1 MAYDIFE
8 RVGKSIELRLAAI
21 ALITLILM
29 IPLAIVGELI
39 NDRSERRD
47 ETLSN
52 TGNEWSGKQTLLG
65 PVMVVPYSS
74 SEYVSGTLGESP
86 GTVRYAFFLPNT
98 LTITGTV
105 EPEIRY
111 RGIYQTILYSADLT
125 ISGSFPEAD
134 FSRWLINEEDIRWQE
149 AFIAFGITDMRGIK
163 DEILVN
169 WSDTSLTFVSGMQ
182 EASVLAPAG
191 VRTSVVANEPGEFQF
206 NLGLDGNDELMFIPV
221 GKTTRI
227 DLSSSWPSPS
237 FRGAF
242 LPDERTITED
252 GFSASWQV
260 LDLNRAFGQS
270 WRGESEDLLLE
281 SSAFGVSLYPPVDQ
295 YRKTQRSTRYGF
307 LLIGLTLLAFFLTE
321 IRIGLRAHPFQ
332 YILVGLDLCLFFL
345 MLLSLGEHMSFN
357 LAYILSGIAT
367 IGLAAFYAGAMYRSR
382 GVGLLTAGILAILYT
397 FIFLLLQLQGY
408 ALLAGSIGLY
418 LLLAPTMYLTRNF
431 SNLSALSRSKKSSD
445 DSE

>member
-1 MAYDIFE
+1 MAHEILE

-29 IPLAIVGELI
+29 IPLAIIADLV
-39 NDRSERRD
+39 NDRSVTRD
-47 ETLSN
+47 ETLSEI
-52 TGNEWSGKQTLLG
+52 GNEWSTKQTLLG

-74 SEYVSGTLGESP
+74 SEYVSGTIGEP
-86 GTVRYAFFLPNT
+86 LATVQYAFFLPNT

-134 FSRWLINEEDIRWQE
+134 FSRWSINEEDIRWQE

-163 DEILVN
+163 DEVLIN
-169 WSDTSLTFVSGMQ
+169 WSDTTLTFGSGMQ

-191 VRTSVVANEPGEFQF
+191 ISTPVMANEPNEFSF

-221 GKTTRI
+221 GKTTRV

-242 LPDERTITED
+242 LPDDRTIADD

-260 LDLNRAFGQS
+260 LDLNRPFGQS
-270 WRGESEDLLLE
+270 WRGGTEDLLIE
-281 SSAFGVSLYPPVDQ
+281 SAFGLSLYPPIDQ

-321 IRIGLRAHPFQ
+321 MRIGLRAHPFQ

-345 MLLSLGEHMSFN
+345 MLLALGEHMAFN
-357 LAYILSGIAT
+357 HAYILSGVAT
-367 IGLAAFYAGAMYRSR
+367 IGLAAFYAGAIYRSR
-382 GVGLLTAGILAILYT
+382 NVGLLTAGILAILYM
-397 FIFLLLQLQGY
+397 FIFLLLQLQDY
-408 ALLAGSIGLY
+408 ALLAGSIGLF
-418 LLLAPTMYLTRNF
+418 LLLTLTMYLTRNF
-431 SNLSALSRSKKSSD
+431 SNLSVLSRSKKSD
-445 DSE
+445 DPE

>member
-1 MAYDIFE
+1 MAHEILE

-29 IPLAIVGELI
+29 IPLAIIADLV
-39 NDRSERRD
+39 NDRSVTRD
-47 ETLSN
+47 ETLSEI
-52 TGNEWSGKQTLLG
+52 GNEWSTKQTLLG

-74 SEYVSGTLGESP
+74 SEYVSGTIGEP
-86 GTVRYAFFLPNT
+86 LATVQYAFFLPNT

-134 FSRWLINEEDIRWQE
+134 FSRWSINEEDIRWQE

-163 DEILVN
+163 DEVLIN
-169 WSDTSLTFVSGMQ
+169 WSDTTLTFGSGMQ

-191 VRTSVVANEPGEFQF
+191 ISTPVVANEPNEFSF

-221 GKTTRI
+221 GKTTRV

-242 LPDERTITED
+242 LPDDRAIADD

-260 LDLNRAFGQS
+260 LDLNRPFGQS
-270 WRGESEDLLLE
+270 WRGGTEDLLIE
-281 SSAFGVSLYPPVDQ
+281 SAFGLSLYPPIDQ

-321 IRIGLRAHPFQ
+321 MRIGLRAHPFQ

-345 MLLSLGEHMSFN
+345 MLLALGEHMAFN
-357 LAYILSGIAT
+357 HAYILSGVAT
-367 IGLAAFYAGAMYRSR
+367 IGLAAFYAGAIYRSR
-382 GVGLLTAGILAILYT
+382 NVGLLTAGILAILYM
-397 FIFLLLQLQGY
+397 FIFLLLQLQDY
-408 ALLAGSIGLY
+408 ALLAGSIGLF
-418 LLLAPTMYLTRNF
+418 LLLTLTMYLTRNF
-431 SNLSALSRSKKSSD
+431 SNLSVLSRSKKSD
-445 DSE
+445 DPE

>member
-1 MAYDIFE
+1 MANEILE

-29 IPLAIVGELI
+29 IPLAIIADLV
-39 NDRSERRD
+39 NDRSVTRD
-47 ETLSN
+47 ETLSDI
-52 TGNEWSGKQTLLG
+52 GNEWSRKQTLLG

-74 SEYVSGTLGESP
+74 SEYVSGTVGEP
-86 GTVRYAFFLPNT
+86 LATVQYAFFLPNT

-134 FSRWLINEEDIRWQE
+134 FSRWSINEEDIRWQE
-149 AFIAFGITDMRGIK
+149 AFIALGITDMRGVK
-163 DEILVN
+163 DEVLIN
-169 WSDTSLTFVSGMQ
+169 WSDTTLTFGSGML

-191 VRTSVVANEPGEFQF
+191 ISTPVMANEPNEFSF

-242 LPDERTITED
+242 LPDDRTITDD
-252 GFSASWQV
+252 GFSARWQV
-260 LDLNRAFGQS
+260 LDLNRPFGQS
-270 WRGESEDLLLE
+270 WRGGTEDLLVE
-281 SSAFGVSLYPPVDQ
+281 SAFGVSLHPPVDQ

-321 IRIGLRAHPFQ
+321 MRIGLRAHPFQ

-345 MLLSLGEHMSFN
+345 MLLSLGEHMAFN
-357 LAYILSGIAT
+357 HAYILSGVAT
-367 IGLAAFYAGAMYRSR
+367 IGLAAFYAGAIYRSR
-382 GVGLLTAGILAILYT
+382 NVGLLTAGILAILYM
-397 FIFLLLQLQGY
+397 FIFLLLQLQDY
-408 ALLAGSIGLY
+408 ALLAGSIGLF
-418 LLLAPTMYLTRNF
+418 LLLALTMYLTRNF
-431 SNLSALSRSKKSSD
+431 SNLSMLSRSKKSD
-445 DSE
+445 DPE